1 MEASINIERAHRD
14 EKGNKTERYIKQV
27 RKKCIHENLFLLLTS
42 LDKEQSAII
51 EQKRTIN
58 RPTVQSVHLDLL
70 QAQERLQGQLG
81 FFEVH
86 TNAAAQFGYSFMAI
100 YSFIES

>member
-14 EKGNKTERYIKQV
+14 EKGNETERYIKQMMNEY
-27 RKKCIHENLFLLLTS
+27 IHEKLYLLLTS

-58 RPTVQSVHLDLL
+58 WPPVQGIYLDLL
-70 QAQERLQGQLG
+70 
-81 FFEVH
+81 
-86 TNAAAQFGYSFMAI
+86 
-100 YSFIES
+100 